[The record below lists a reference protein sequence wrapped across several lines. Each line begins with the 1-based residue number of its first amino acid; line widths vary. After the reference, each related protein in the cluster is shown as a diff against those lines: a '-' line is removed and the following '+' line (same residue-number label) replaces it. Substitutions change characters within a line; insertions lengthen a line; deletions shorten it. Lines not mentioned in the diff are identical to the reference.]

1 MSRSAQVV
9 IIVLFMAGSVPGLK
23 GSQSERASAHA
34 NRGVA
39 LLEQYRFADAADA
52 ADAAEAFE
60 AFVQLVPE
68 DASGHINLG
77 IADFNERDFD
87 RARAS
92 LERAF
97 ELAPRTTRTFTTTSV
112 SSTSCKATLSL
123 RSKRSSASLGSTRS
137 IR

>member
-39 LLEQYRFADAADA
+39 LLEQYRF

>member
-39 LLEQYRFADAADA
+39 LLEQYRFADAA
-52 ADAAEAFE
+52 E
-60 AFVQLVPE
+60 AFVQLVPD

-77 IADFNERDFD
+77 IAYFNERDFD

-97 ELAPRTTRTFTTTSV
+97 ELAPDDAYV
-112 SSTSCKATLSL
+112 HYN
-123 RSKRSSASLGSTRS
+123 LGLVHKLQGRH
-137 IR
+137 